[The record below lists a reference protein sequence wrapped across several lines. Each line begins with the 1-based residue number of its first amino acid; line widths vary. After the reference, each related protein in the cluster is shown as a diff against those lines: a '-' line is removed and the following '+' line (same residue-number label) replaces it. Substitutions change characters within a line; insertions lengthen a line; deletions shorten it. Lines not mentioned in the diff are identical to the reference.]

1 MVVLNQSHRW
11 YYTMSLVRKRK
22 SSSLKGGPAKSIRT
36 GKLQSTTTPASY
48 NASSPLTTEAS
59 AIVTIS
65 TKERGPEIHGT
76 SSPWRRSPR
85 FKSHGLIGQV
95 PSSDLLVAEGK

>member
-59 AIVTIS
+59 GIVTTS
-65 TKERGPEIHGT
+65 KEERGLEVHGT

-85 FKSHGLIGQV
+85 FKSQSLLGQV
-95 PSSDLLVAEGK
+95 PSADLLVAEGK